1 MSNFVDYKV
10 FSSQD
15 LAVDFT
21 TLLESNEIAYEID
34 DSSMRFSL
42 IPLENLNGKVIVRIQ
57 DFDVQKAD
65 NLVLKQTSQIDDGHY
80 LFTFSNDDLIDVIA
94 NPMDWT
100 TKEVSIADYIIKQRC
115 IVVSD
120 QDIQLAKVK
129 CLIEK
134 QKEKSVNKEIPISK
148 AHNWFLAIG
157 IISIINTF
165 LNAGKLGFVFI
176 FGLGYT
182 QFVDG
187 IFLSP
192 LFMRFQIFGI
202 FISILMACFFI
213 LLWYYS
219 KAKENWAYILGIILY
234 FLDIYI
240 FIIAKDWK
248 SIVFHL
254 IALILMI
261 LGFLKVLKSKKNVA

>member
-15 LAVDFT
+15 LAIDFT

-57 DFDVQKAD
+57 DYDVQKAD
-65 NLVLKQTSQIDDGHY
+65 NLVLKQTTQMDKGHY
-80 LFTFSNDDLIDVIA
+80 LFTFSNEDLIDVIA

-100 TKEVSIADYIIKQRC
+100 TKEVSIADFIIKQRC

-120 QDIQLAKVK
+120 QDIQLAKER

-134 QKEKSVNKEIPISK
+134 QKEKSDIKEKPISK

-157 IISIINTF
+157 LISILNTF
-165 LNAGKLGFVFI
+165 LIAGKLGFVFI

-187 IFLSP
+187 IFMSP
-192 LFMRFQIFGI
+192 IFVRFQIWGI
-202 FISILMACFFI
+202 SLSILMACFFI
-213 LLWYYS
+213 LLWYYA
-219 KAKENWAYILGIILY
+219 KAKENWAYILGIVLY

-248 SIVFHL
+248 NILFHL
-254 IALILMI
+254 IAVILLI